1 MWVRFPPGTVYLVT
15 ERVIGQKSEPN
26 QNRQQAIFLLAAQH
40 VSPLK
45 RTAHTPMGIRFTCP
59 SCGQHISATR
69 AQIGV
74 TAPCPNCNAAV
85 TVPKTS
91 TLPPPPPA
99 PLVRFAC
106 PSCGQHISAT
116 HAQIGVTA
124 PCPNC
129 NAAVTVPKTST
140 LPPPPPAPLKTKFR
154 EKKRYETTVILID
167 DSAVPTTSRKLKK
180 WTDDLTDARNWLLRQ
195 LGAFPGDR
203 YVAAIFDHKEKRSV
217 FREKRG

>member
-1 MWVRFPPGTVYLVT
+1 MDLRF
-15 ERVIGQKSEPN
+15 
-26 QNRQQAIFLLAAQH
+26 A
-40 VSPLK
+40 
-45 RTAHTPMGIRFTCP
+45 CP

-91 TLPPPPPA
+91 TLPPPA
-99 PLVRFAC
+99 PE
-106 PSCGQHISAT
+106 
-116 HAQIGVTA
+116 
-124 PCPNC
+124 
-129 NAAVTVPKTST
+129 
-140 LPPPPPAPLKTKFR
+140 PLKTKFR

-167 DSAVPTTSRKLKK
+167 DSEVPTTTRKLKT
-180 WTDDLTDARNWLLRQ
+180 WTDDLTNARNWLIRQ

-217 FREKRG
+217 FREKGG

>member
-1 MWVRFPPGTVYLVT
+1 MDLRF
-15 ERVIGQKSEPN
+15 
-26 QNRQQAIFLLAAQH
+26 A
-40 VSPLK
+40 
-45 RTAHTPMGIRFTCP
+45 CP

-91 TLPPPPPA
+91 TLPPPA
-99 PLVRFAC
+99 PTPLLRFAC

-116 HAQIGVTA
+116 RAQIGVTA

-140 LPPPPPAPLKTKFR
+140 LAPKPPAPLQTKFR
-154 EKKRYETTVILID
+154 KKKRYETTVILID
-167 DSAVPTTSRKLKK
+167 DSAVPTTTSKLKK

-203 YVAAIFDHKEKRSV
+203 YFAAIFDHKEKRSV
-217 FREKRG
+217 FKEKGR